1 MTPLSPCTT
10 TNWWYLKKK
19 IIQKARREA
28 FEFVQ
33 GKAPIL
39 PQDNSLA
46 SINLI
51 GKVLIEGED
60 AQETVKLCFELKPSS
75 REQVLRDEEV

>member
-1 MTPLSPCTT
+1 M
-10 TNWWYLKKK
+10 
-19 IIQKARREA
+19 
-28 FEFVQ
+28 Q

-51 GKVLIEGED
+51 DKVLIEGED

-75 REQVLRDEEV
+75 REQVLRAEEV